1 MKSLFSKLVLA
12 AAVFLIMLL
21 KDTVK
26 AFDDFKNK
34 KKVDKVM
41 FFEM

>member
-1 MKSLFSKLVLA
+1 MLWSDDYLIIMNKNKKS
-12 AAVFLIMLL
+12 I

-34 KKVDKVM
+34 QLKSMK
-41 FFEM
+41 

>member
-1 MKSLFSKLVLA
+1 MYIYINTEYWPEYSF
-12 AAVFLIMLL
+12 

-34 KKVDKVM
+34 QQKVYEVM
-41 FFEM
+41 FFNT